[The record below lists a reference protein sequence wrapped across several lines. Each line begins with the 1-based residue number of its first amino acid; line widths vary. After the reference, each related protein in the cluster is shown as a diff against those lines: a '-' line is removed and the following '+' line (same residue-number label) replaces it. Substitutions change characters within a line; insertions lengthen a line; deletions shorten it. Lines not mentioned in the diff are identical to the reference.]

1 MRVEERLDKIERE
14 LQDLKSLLVSER
26 NSLTRRK
33 PVSLRGMGKILVSED
48 ELEKS
53 IESAKKSVFR
63 DKDVLCD

>member
-1 MRVEERLDKIERE
+1 MHVEERLDKIERE
-14 LQDLKSLLVSER
+14 LQDLKSLLVFER
-26 NSLTRRK
+26 ETLIKRK

-53 IESAKKSVFR
+53 IESAKKSVSS